1 MSDERDPT
9 DWHGQRIVT
18 EEDLDEGFS
27 DNDPE
32 RVENPRYYRRRLLH
46 GMVLGLLVALVIT
59 ALVLAYL
66 VKTGEIVIPA
76 LEPAPAATAT
86 ATAQAKDPAA
96 AVCPQEELKYAQPK
110 DITVNVYNATTT
122 AGLAAATAQSL
133 KERGFKIGKVANGK
147 LKNPKVVGTVVSGTK
162 GRANA
167 LSVQRHIKG
176 TEYVKKPKRSADTID
191 FVIGKKYK
199 PEAIVPKKK
208 VDTAAGRLSCPIA
221 VKEARQKA
229 KESAAASD
237 QAKPSPAKKQDG
249 K

>member
-27 DNDPE
+27 DHDPE

-46 GMVLGLLVALVIT
+46 GMVLGLLVALVIA

-66 VKTGEIVIPA
+66 VKTGQVVIPA
-76 LEPAPAATAT
+76 LEPAPTPT
-86 ATAQAKDPAA
+86 ATAQAEDPAA
-96 AVCPQEELKYAQPK
+96 AVCPQEELEYAKPK
-110 DITVNVYNATTT
+110 DVTVNVYNATTS
-122 AGLAAATAQSL
+122 AGLAAATAESL
-133 KERGFKIGKVANGK
+133 KKHGFTIGKVANAK
-147 LKNPKVVGTVVSGTK
+147 LKNADIVGTVVSGTK

-167 LSVQRHIKG
+167 LTVQRHIKG

-199 PEAIVPKKK
+199 AGSIVPKKK
-208 VDTAAGRLSCPIA
+208 VDTSDGQLSCPIA
-221 VKEARQKA
+221 VKEARKKA
-229 KESAAASD
+229 KESAAASGKAD
-237 QAKPSPAKKQDG
+237 PSP
-249 K
+249 